1 MDTEN
6 QEQPNE
12 SPSVILGDSP
22 DQNTSGWDSKKEAK
36 RQGWHRDIL
45 LGPVAIMV
53 FLIDEFTKTFV
64 RENIGLGQ
72 SLPSEGFFRVTHAIN
87 TGSAFGLFPNQTS
100 LLIIA
105 SVIGISV
112 LIYFYRRQPRPSF
125 FLRLSL
131 GLQLGGAFSNLI
143 DRIALGHVV
152 DFIDVGAWPIFNLA
166 DTAISVGIFMLLW
179 VVLNN
184 GENGEQK
191 KPKDYPDYAES
202 DD

>member
-12 SPSVILGDSP
+12 SPLVVLGDST
-22 DQNTSGWDSKKEAK
+22 DQNTGGWDNKKEAK

-45 LGPVAIMV
+45 LGPVAIVV
-53 FLIDEFTKTFV
+53 FLIDQFTKTFV

-72 SLPSEGFFRVTHAIN
+72 SVPSEGFFRVTHAIN
-87 TGSAFGLFPNQTS
+87 TGSAFGLFANQTS

-112 LIYFYRRQPRPSF
+112 LIYFYRCQSRPSF
-125 FLRLSL
+125 LLRLSL
-131 GLQLGGAFSNLI
+131 GLQIGGAFGNLT
-143 DRIALGHVV
+143 DRIALGYVV
-152 DFIDVGAWPIFNLA
+152 DFIDVGVWPIFNLA

-184 GENGEQK
+184 SDQK
-191 KPKDYPDYAES
+191 KPKDCPNPSES